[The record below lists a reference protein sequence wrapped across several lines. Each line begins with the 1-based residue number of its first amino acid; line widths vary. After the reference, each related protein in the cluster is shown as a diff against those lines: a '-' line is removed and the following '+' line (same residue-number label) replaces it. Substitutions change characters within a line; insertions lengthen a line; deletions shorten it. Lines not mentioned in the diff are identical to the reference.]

1 MAEDVQPSRNTPHVD
16 KPLTDRL
23 KGGVIIAVIS
33 LLLVLATFYISNPT
47 VPRVIAILTGVVGVA
62 VIAGLVPVR
71 APQDFYGGLALVLL
85 GTFALIA
92 SAELPGQRGF
102 QFGPGTAPRLFA
114 VILATIGA
122 AVAAIGAFSHGPRI
136 EKYKIHGP
144 ALVIIGISLFAT
156 LIRPFGLVVAT
167 YLAFMVSITGSKE
180 MKWVESLIAAAIMT
194 LGCVL
199 LFVYLLNLPFQLWPQ
214 ANAPQLL
221 LNQFADLFKSVLAI
235 LAKLIPGLN

>member
-1 MAEDVQPSRNTPHVD
+1 VD
-16 KPLTDRL
+16 EPLTDRL
-23 KGGVIIAVIS
+23 KGGVIITVIA

-47 VPRVIAILTGVVGVA
+47 VPRVMAILTGVVGVA

-71 APQDFYGGLALVLL
+71 GPQDFYGGLALVLL

-102 QFGPGTAPRLFA
+102 AFGPGTAPRLFA
-114 VILATIGA
+114 MILALVGV
-122 AVAAIGAFSHGPRI
+122 AVAVIGAFSDGPRI
-136 EKYKIHGP
+136 EKYKIRGP
-144 ALVIIGISLFAT
+144 ALVLIGISLFAA
-156 LIRPFGLVVAT
+156 LIRPFGLVFAT
-167 YLAFMVSITGSKE
+167 YLAFIISITGSKE
-180 MKWVESLIAAAIMT
+180 MKWVESLIAAAAMT

-221 LNQFADLFKSVLAI
+221 FNQFGDLFKSIFAVI
-235 LAKLIPGLN
+235 AKLIPGLN